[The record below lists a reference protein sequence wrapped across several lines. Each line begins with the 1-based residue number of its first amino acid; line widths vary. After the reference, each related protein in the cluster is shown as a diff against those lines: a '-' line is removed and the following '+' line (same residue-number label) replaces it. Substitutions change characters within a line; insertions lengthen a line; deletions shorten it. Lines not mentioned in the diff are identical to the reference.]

1 MRKILRILK
10 KLNVGIIGLGVGEK
24 HIIGY
29 ESEKRCSIF
38 KLCDF
43 DKKKLMDVSRR
54 HNNYNTTMDPNEI
67 LEDPK
72 IDVVSIASYDNFHAK
87 QVIKAIENGKHVF
100 VEKPI
105 CLNQKELSSIVKTMN
120 NNPKIKLSSN
130 FVLRKVTKF
139 EKLKEEIEKKK
150 FGKIYYLEGDY
161 NYGRIHKLTRGWR
174 GEIPFYSVMHGG
186 GIHLID
192 LLKWLTK
199 KRVVEVIAT
208 GNKITT
214 KNSNFKHLD
223 MVTSLLKFE
232 DDIIGKVT
240 ANFGSVT
247 PHHHRL
253 SLYGS
258 DCTFYNTHESVIYY
272 NERGDAEN
280 RIELEYKRDNSQKK
294 NVLKSFVSSILD
306 NSKPD
311 VSGGEVIDVMAISLA
326 IEKSIISKKWEKV
339 DYMNCIN

>member
-1 MRKILRILK
+1 MKKI
-10 KLNVGIIGLGVGEK
+10 NAAIIGLGVGEK
-24 HIIGY
+24 HISGY
-29 ESEKRCSIF
+29 ESENRCSIF

-43 DKKKLMDVSRR
+43 DKKKIIDVSKRYS
-54 HNNYNTTMDPNEI
+54 NYNITMDPDEI
-67 LEDPK
+67 LEDPQ

-105 CLNQKELSSIVKTMN
+105 CLTKKELSSIVKAMK
-120 NNPKIKLSSN
+120 NNPNVKLSSN
-130 FVLRKVTKF
+130 FVLRRVPKF
-139 EKLKEEIEKKK
+139 EKLKEEIEKNK
-150 FGKIYYLEGDY
+150 FGKIYYIEGDY
-161 NYGRIHKLTRGWR
+161 NYGRIHKLTKGWR

-199 KRVVEVIAT
+199 KRVVEVIGI

-214 KNSNFKHLD
+214 KNSNFKYLD

-232 DDIIGKVT
+232 DDVIGKVT

-258 DCTFYNTHESVIYY
+258 DRTFYSTHESDIYH
-272 NERGDAEN
+272 NERGNAEN
-280 RIELEYKRDNSQKK
+280 KIELEYKPDNSQKK
-294 NVLKSFVSSILD
+294 NVLKSFVASILD

-311 VSGGEVIDVMAISLA
+311 VSGKEVIDVMAISLA

-339 DYMNCIN
+339 DYINCIN

>member
-1 MRKILRILK
+1 VRKILRILK

-139 EKLKEEIEKKK
+139 EK
-150 FGKIYYLEGDY
+150 
-161 NYGRIHKLTRGWR
+161 
-174 GEIPFYSVMHGG
+174 
-186 GIHLID
+186 
-192 LLKWLTK
+192 
-199 KRVVEVIAT
+199 
-208 GNKITT
+208 
-214 KNSNFKHLD
+214 
-223 MVTSLLKFE
+223 
-232 DDIIGKVT
+232 
-240 ANFGSVT
+240 
-247 PHHHRL
+247 
-253 SLYGS
+253 
-258 DCTFYNTHESVIYY
+258 
-272 NERGDAEN
+272 
-280 RIELEYKRDNSQKK
+280 
-294 NVLKSFVSSILD
+294 
-306 NSKPD
+306 
-311 VSGGEVIDVMAISLA
+311 
-326 IEKSIISKKWEKV
+326 
-339 DYMNCIN
+339 